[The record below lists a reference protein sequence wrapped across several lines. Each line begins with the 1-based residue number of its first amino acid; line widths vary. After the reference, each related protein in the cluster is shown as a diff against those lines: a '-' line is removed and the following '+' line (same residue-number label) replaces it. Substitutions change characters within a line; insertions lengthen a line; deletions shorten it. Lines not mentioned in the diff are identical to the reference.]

1 MANGATRPAVGPT
14 KPVKPIKSYHMSR
27 TVLLLVSAL
36 WLAAPPA
43 AEAPVRE
50 AWRPA
55 QDWLRERCK
64 EMARNLDRARELL
77 LLRAEGNA
85 ELTELLTPG
94 PVRIRLPGYGVLPR
108 IREDAPPSAVELRQR
123 RFSLERLTTVFAPEF
138 RDAALLAGSAGDP
151 GSSLREQVVE
161 YERIRRR
168 LLKLEDHLG
177 YHGYWQRAVVDYP
190 EFFDERNRVIVK
202 LRSLES
208 RRRRGGDDEELAAA
222 RQALVDQLAP
232 FEVTPGLVLER
243 REDGWNVLRVSVT
256 TDIDDERFL
265 AIFREGVEAAF
276 VEDEGVRAMRFR
288 IDLHLRRISAKQ
300 LYPEGPPKYG
310 ERIDPEAHLAR
321 FPEGDLV
328 LTTGEESTHAW
339 TGKSIVLGPEEVS
352 RRTLAH
358 EFGHLIGFRDAYL
371 RGFEGQPD
379 SRFGVELIEWTGLR
393 DDLMGNAP
401 GGRVTAE
408 MVEILVEAYGGR

>member
-1 MANGATRPAVGPT
+1 
-14 KPVKPIKSYHMSR
+14 MSR
-27 TVLLLVSAL
+27 VLLLLVSAL
-36 WLAAPPA
+36 CLAAAPA
-43 AEAPVRE
+43 TEVPARE

-64 EMARNLDRARELL
+64 EVAANLDLARELL
-77 LLRAEGNA
+77 LQRAEGNA

-94 PVRIRLPGYGVLPR
+94 PVRIRRPGYGVLPR
-108 IREDAPPSAVELRQR
+108 VREDAPLSAVELRQQ

-151 GSSLREQVVE
+151 RTSLEEQVVE
-161 YERIRRR
+161 FERIRQR

-190 EFFDERNRVIVK
+190 KFFDERNRVITQLK
-202 LRSLES
+202 SLES
-208 RRRRGGDDEELAAA
+208 RRRRGGDDEEIAAA
-222 RQALVDQLAP
+222 RTALVDRLAP
-232 FEVTPGLVLER
+232 FEATPGLALED

-276 VEDEGVRAMRFR
+276 VEDDAVRALRFR
-288 IDLHLRRISAKQ
+288 IDLRFRRVGGEQ
-300 LYPEGPPKYG
+300 LYPEGPPKHG
-310 ERIDPEAHLAR
+310 ERIDPEQHLSR
-321 FPEGDLV
+321 FPDGELV

-371 RGFEGQPD
+371 RGFEGEPD

-393 DDLMGNAP
+393 DDLMGNAR
-401 GGRVTAE
+401 GGRVTPE
-408 MVEILVEAYGGR
+408 MVEILIEAYGGR